1 MKQEVARGHCKLYQ
15 FFPLPEAKLFPQLEI
30 SATLQTKG
38 ERVTCV
44 SNNMENIYALINTG
58 LKGKARKGYLKACE
72 YHWAC
77 L

>member
-1 MKQEVARGHCKLYQ
+1 MKQVVRGHCKQYQ

-44 SNNMENIYALINTG
+44 SNNMENICINKYRADGEGKKRLLAG
-58 LKGKARKGYLKACE
+58 L
-72 YHWAC
+72 
-77 L
+77 